1 MARFE
6 ATVVKGKRR
15 QLWYYNS
22 RLFKLIRKTTS
33 RLRKKYKNRSPRPD
47 WYIQFGFYRVFGFKQ
62 VPKEEIPN
70 LKETFEKY
78 VDHVLE
84 TKRHRHR
91 FVFVRK
97 GDRSWI
103 WLKCM
108 SCDATDQVIYNNY
121 EGVARK
127 VILPYWLS
135 LEQNRP
141 LYRSGWERRKIQQFL
156 AEYKERAIQSVA
168 AEIDQQILKLRKKLE
183 KARAEKKKRMLK
195 EQIQKLEEERKTYEM
210 ISLIL

>member
-47 WYIQFGFYRVFGFKQ
+47 WYIQFGFYRVFGFKH

-70 LKETFEKY
+70 LKKTFEKY

-84 TKRHRHR
+84 TKRHRHL

-97 GDRSWI
+97 DDRSWI

-108 SCDATDQVIYNNY
+108 SCDAIDQVIYNNY

-135 LEQNRP
+135 LKQDRP

-168 AEIDQQILKLRKKLE
+168 AEIDQQILKRRKKLE
-183 KARAEKKKRMLK
+183 KARAEKKKRTLQ
-195 EQIQKLEEERKTYEM
+195 EQIQKLQEERKTYEM
-210 ISLIL
+210 INLIL